1 MQRGKIPVQKS
12 IAQKSYSGP
21 YTFALSDVFE
31 SYEIRRYKP
40 LILRAVNK
48 LSVLIQAKTFLIK
61 NKEDYFTAEIALIDH
76 IYNIQHAMRIIEPSF
91 VILTNFTDPTSNPNI
106 EQINNQINE
115 ILNENNKKYNEH
127 QRFLNETKLD
137 IFKKLSDK
145 INKNFKDAYDFLYS
159 HIK

>member
-48 LSVLIQAKTFLIK
+48 LSVLIQAKTFLITPGSL
-61 NKEDYFTAEIALIDH
+61 NKAC
-76 IYNIQHAMRIIEPSF
+76 PW
-91 VILTNFTDPTSNPNI
+91 
-106 EQINNQINE
+106 
-115 ILNENNKKYNEH
+115 
-127 QRFLNETKLD
+127 
-137 IFKKLSDK
+137 FKKL
-145 INKNFKDAYDFLYS
+145 
-159 HIK
+159 